1 MNTKIFDLALAK
13 GGKDLTQT
21 QQKILLSALHHGGL
35 FSVTTEFASNRLGGR
50 VTGAAMGLVDMGL
63 LDRVGKPE
71 RESETGYSRSR
82 IKRHY
87 LTLKFRLTAK
97 GRNWKP

>member
-1 MNTKIFDLALAK
+1 MSTRIFDEALAK
-13 GGKDLTQT
+13 GKKGLTQT
-21 QQKILLSALHHGGL
+21 QQKILLSALRHGGL
-35 FSVTTEFASNRLGGR
+35 FSVTMSNRLGGR
-50 VTGAAMGLVDMGL
+50 VTDAAMGLVELGL

-87 LTLKFRLTAK
+87 LTLKFRLTASGK
-97 GRNWKP
+97 NWKP